1 MLWHKV
7 PIGNTLLKTPID
19 KTSAGLVLQPNALA
33 RSAHDNLYGSTLV
46 ETPKGLMNT
55 RDA

>member
-1 MLWHKV
+1 MLWHEV
-7 PIGNTLLKTPID
+7 PIGNTLLKTPIN